1 MTLRES
7 NIEKLP
13 QQVFDVLIIGGG
25 INGAVSAAALSGK
38 GARVALIDQRDFAG
52 FTSQQSSNLA
62 WGGIKY
68 LENGDYLLVRKL
80 CLSRNRLIRSYP
92 SRVKEIRFFATIDKG
107 FRFSPFFLWLGTWV
121 YWLFGNGFTKIP
133 RFLTKARIEHEEPVV
148 DTGNAA
154 GGFEYSD
161 AYLHDNDSRFV
172 FQFVRSAMD
181 RGCIAANY
189 VESLGAR
196 REKDLWITQ
205 ARDTQS
211 GRSLEIRSKVLI
223 NAAGPFVDAHNRL
236 TGEQTEHQHL
246 FSKGIH
252 LIVPQVTP
260 HRRILTFFAD
270 DGRLFFVI
278 PMGVRTCI
286 GTTDDRVETPDT
298 EVTDADRD
306 FVLDNINKRLSL
318 AKPLTREDII
328 AERCGV
334 RPLVVRRTAGGGSS
348 RDWMQLSRKH
358 EIDVDQSQAHLS
370 IFGGKLTDCV
380 NVGDEVSKH
389 VAALGIDLPHSGY
402 RWYGEPHASVYQ
414 EYMHQ
419 ARLMDLDSYTSP
431 ESIEQLSSRLWRR
444 YDQQAFELL
453 AQIREDP
460 RQAEVLIKGTDYLRC
475 EIQLA
480 KRQEMIVRLEDF
492 LRRRSKIA
500 LVVRRQEIQHAD
512 GLMEA
517 CEILFGDQARA
528 RYDEYFGESRRVTPA
543 QSLNLETAVDRLVPH
558 ASDWPGEHLAQYADS
573 PTR

>member
-1 MTLRES
+1 MMIEQMTLRQS
-7 NIEKLP
+7 NIAKLREGG
-13 QQVFDVLIIGGG
+13 VYDCLIIGGG

-68 LENGDYLLVRKL
+68 LESGDYALVRKL
-80 CLSRNRLIRSYP
+80 CLSRNELIRSYP
-92 SRVKEIRFFATIDKG
+92 TRVKEIRFFATIDRG
-107 FRFSPFFLWLGTWV
+107 FRFSPLFLWLGTWV
-121 YWLFGNGFTKIP
+121 YWLFGNGFTRTP
-133 RFLTKARIEHEEPVV
+133 RYLDKARIHREEPVV
-148 DTGNAA
+148 KTAAAA

-196 REKDLWITQ
+196 REQNLWITR
-205 ARDTQS
+205 ARDT
-211 GRSLEIRSKVLI
+211 ETDEVFTIRSKVLI
-223 NAAGPFVDAHNRL
+223 NAAGPFVDDHNRL

-252 LIVPQVTP
+252 LIVPRITP
-260 HRRILTFFAD
+260 QPHILTFFAD

-286 GTTDDRVETPDT
+286 GTTDHRVETPETKVSD
-298 EVTDADRD
+298 EDRD
-306 FVLDNINKRLSL
+306 FVLENINKRVAL
-318 AKPLTREDII
+318 AQPLTRADII

-334 RPLVVRRTAGGGSS
+334 RPLVVKRQDCANGETQG

-358 EIDVDQSQAHLS
+358 AIDVDHARAHLS

-380 NVGDEVSKH
+380 NVGNEVSRI
-389 VAALGIDLPHSGY
+389 VAGLGIRLPHAHY
-402 RWYGEPHASVYQ
+402 RWYGEPHRSVYE

-419 ARLMDLDSYTSP
+419 ARLMNLDSYTSP
-431 ESIEQLSSRLWRR
+431 ESIEPLSSRLWRR

-480 KRQEMIVRLEDF
+480 KRQEMIVTLEDF

-500 LVVRRQEIQHAD
+500 LVVRRQDIQAAE

-517 CEILFGDQARA
+517 CEILFGKAAPA
-528 RYDEYFGESRRVTPA
+528 RYQEYFGESRTVTPA
-543 QSLNLETAVDRLVPH
+543 QSRHLE
-558 ASDWPGEHLAQYADS
+558 SDLA
-573 PTR
+573 

>member
-1 MTLRES
+1 MQLRDS
-7 NIEKLP
+7 NIAKLP
-13 QQVFDVLIIGGG
+13 DRVFDALIIGGG

-68 LENGDYLLVRKL
+68 LESGDYRLVRKL
-80 CLSRNRLIRSYP
+80 CLSRNHLIDSYP
-92 SRVKEIRFFATIDKG
+92 SRVQEIRFFATIDKG
-107 FRFSPFFLWLGTWV
+107 FRFSPLFLWLGTWV
-121 YWLFGNGFTKIP
+121 YWLFGNGYTRIP
-133 RFLTKARIEHEEPVV
+133 RLLSKARIEREEPVV
-148 DTGNAA
+148 NTSKAA

-172 FQFVRSAMD
+172 FQFVRAAMD
-181 RGCIAANY
+181 RGAIAANY
-189 VESLGAR
+189 VEALSSRREGLGAKR
-196 REKDLWITQ
+196 GKDGLWITE

-211 GRSLEIRSKVLI
+211 GQTFEIRSKMLV
-223 NAAGPFVDAHNRL
+223 NAAGPFVDKFNQHS
-236 TGEQTEHQHL
+236 GEQTEHQHL

-252 LIVPQVTP
+252 LIVPQVTAQQ
-260 HRRILTFFAD
+260 HILTFFAD

-278 PMGVRTCI
+278 PMGLRTCI
-286 GTTDDRVETPDT
+286 GTTDTPVESPFT
-298 EVTDADRD
+298 EVTDEDRD
-306 FVLDNINKRLSL
+306 FVLENINKRLDL
-318 AKPLTREDII
+318 KQPLTREDII

-334 RPLVVRRTAGGGSS
+334 RPLVVKRQAAGHSETA

-358 EIDVDQSQAHLS
+358 AIDVERKQAHLS
-370 IFGGKLTDCV
+370 IYGGKLTDCV
-380 NVGDEVSKH
+380 NVGNEVSAI
-389 VAALGIDLPHSGY
+389 AAELGIKLPHPHY
-402 RWYGEPHASVYQ
+402 RWYGEPHRSVYE

-431 ESIEQLSSRLWRR
+431 DSIEPLSSRLWRR

-480 KRQEMIVRLEDF
+480 KRQEMIVKLEDF

-500 LVVRRQEIQHAD
+500 LVVPRRTIQHAE
-512 GLMEA
+512 GMMEA
-517 CEILFGDQARA
+517 CEILFGKEQAHG
-528 RYDEYFGESRRVTPA
+528 RYDEYFCKDCRITPA
-543 QSLNLETAVDRLVPH
+543 QSEQSLDA
-558 ASDWPGEHLAQYADS
+558 A
-573 PTR
+573 

>member
-1 MTLRES
+1 MKLRES
-7 NIEKLP
+7 NIAKLP
-13 QQVFDVLIIGGG
+13 NGVYDALVIGGG

-68 LENGDYLLVRKL
+68 LESGDYGLVRKL
-80 CLSRNRLIRSYP
+80 CLSRNELIRSYP
-92 SRVKEIRFFATIDKG
+92 SRVKEIRFFATIDQG
-107 FRFSPFFLWLGTWV
+107 FRFSPRFLWLGTWL
-121 YWLFGNGFTKIP
+121 YWLFGNGFTRPP
-133 RFLTKARIEHEEPVV
+133 RLLSRAGIQRDEPVV
-148 DTGNAA
+148 RVDKAR

-172 FQFVRSAMD
+172 YQFVHSAMN

-196 REKDLWITQ
+196 RENGLWITK
-205 ARDTQS
+205 ARDTET
-211 GRSLEIRSKVLI
+211 GATFEIRSKVLI
-223 NAAGPFVDAHNRL
+223 NAAGPFADAHNAL

-252 LIVPQVTP
+252 LIVPQITP
-260 HRRILTFFAD
+260 NRRILTFFAD

-286 GTTDDRVETPDT
+286 GTTDTRVEAPDT

-306 FVLDNINKRLSL
+306 FVLDNINKRLGL
-318 AKPLTREDII
+318 KRPLGRDDII

-334 RPLVVRRTAGGGSS
+334 RPLVVRRHNGGGQS

-358 EIDVDQSQAHLS
+358 EIDLDPAQAHLT
-370 IFGGKLTDCV
+370 IYGGKLTDCV
-380 NVGDEVSKH
+380 NVGNEVSDM
-389 VAALGIDLPHSGY
+389 VAGLGVELAHRDY
-402 RWYGEPHASVYQ
+402 RWYGEPHRSEYQ
-414 EYMHQ
+414 EYLHQ
-419 ARLMDLDSYTSP
+419 ARLMDLDGYTSP
-431 ESIEQLSSRLWRR
+431 DSIEKLSSRLWRR
-444 YDQQAFELL
+444 YDRQAFELL
-453 AQIREDP
+453 AAIREDP

-475 EIQLA
+475 EIELA

-500 LVVRRQEIQHAD
+500 LVVPRRTIRDAD

-517 CEILFGDQARA
+517 CRILFGDQAQA
-528 RYDEYFGESRRVTPA
+528 RYDEYFNQPGDVMPA
-543 QSLNLETAVDRLVPH
+543 QSLPVG
-558 ASDWPGEHLAQYADS
+558 SDPA
-573 PTR
+573 